1 VSVTESRSPKPE
13 ELRARRGPVRVP
25 GLGSLSIRLALEY
38 GLLLVFLVVCVAL
51 SFANEFFLTPD
62 NLLNIGRQTAPV
74 LVVSV
79 AMTLV
84 VCTAGIDLSVGAIVA
99 VMTTVLASLLQLGV
113 PNWAAI
119 ASVLLLS
126 AMIGSINGFF
136 VAYQGIPAFVVT
148 LAMLTSL
155 RGVSLI
161 ITEGRAIP
169 ITDPLVLGIGR
180 RDLLGVPVPI
190 VLSFLVV
197 LVGAFFLART
207 RFGTHI
213 RATGGNEEAAR
224 LVGVNVPRVKLAA
237 YVLSGLASGIAALII
252 SARVGAGS
260 PNTGVG
266 MELDAITAVIIGGT
280 NLFGGEGTVLG
291 TLLGAFFVSVVGNGL
306 TLLHISPFYAQVIT
320 GLILLLAIWLNVRAY
335 RVAALQP

>member
-1 VSVTESRSPKPE
+1 MSVRESRARKAEEMPAGSP
-13 ELRARRGPVRVP
+13 PVRLP
-25 GLGSLSIRLALEY
+25 SMGGRSIRLALEY
-38 GLLLVFLVVCVAL
+38 GLLLVFLVVCVGL

-74 LVVSV
+74 LIVSV

-84 VCTAGIDLSVGAIVA
+84 VSTAGIDLSVGAILA

-113 PNWAAI
+113 PSWAAI
-119 ASVLLLS
+119 AGVLLLS
-126 AMIGSINGFF
+126 AAIGSVNGFF
-136 VAYQGIPAFVVT
+136 IAYQGIPAFVVT

-155 RGVSLI
+155 RGISLI

-169 ITDPLVLGIGR
+169 ITDQTILAIGR
-180 RDLLGVPVPI
+180 RDLLGLPVPI
-190 VLSFLVV
+190 VVSFLAV
-197 LVGAFFLART
+197 LLGAFFLGRT

-213 RATGGNEEAAR
+213 LATGGSEEAAR
-224 LVGVNVPRVKLAA
+224 LVGVDVRGVKLVA
-237 YVLSGLASGIAALII
+237 YILSGLASGVAALII
-252 SARVGAGS
+252 SGRVGAGS

-280 NLFGGEGTVLG
+280 NLFGGEGTVFG

-335 RVAALQP
+335 RVAASQP

>member
-1 VSVTESRSPKPE
+1 VSVTESRSRE
-13 ELRARRGPVRVP
+13 AEQITASSGPVRLP
-25 GLGSLSIRLALEY
+25 GLGGRSIRLALEY
-38 GLLLVFLVVCVAL
+38 GLLLVFLIVCVGL
-51 SFANEFFLTPD
+51 SFANEFFLTAE

-84 VCTAGIDLSVGAIVA
+84 VSTAGIDLSVGAIVA
-99 VMTTVLASLLQLGV
+99 VMTTVLASLLQFGI
-113 PNWAAI
+113 PSWTAI
-119 ASVLLLS
+119 ACVLLLS
-126 AMIGSINGFF
+126 AAIGSINGFF
-136 VAYQGIPAFVVT
+136 IAYQGIPAFVVT

-169 ITDPLVLGIGR
+169 ITDQALLAIGR

-190 VLSFLVV
+190 AVSFLAV

-213 RATGGNEEAAR
+213 LATGGNEEAAH
-224 LVGVNVPRVKLAA
+224 LVGVNVRRVKFAA
-237 YVLSGLASGIAALII
+237 YTLSGLASGVASLII
-252 SARVGAGS
+252 SGRVGAGS

-280 NLFGGEGTVLG
+280 NLFGGEGTVFG

-335 RVAALQP
+335 RVAARQS